1 MCALG
6 QLRGVSCCNRLQLLV
21 VTRSV
26 AQKIVTFTLH
36 CTNYLLRS
44 SLTEQ
49 TRFNFICVEELIA

>member
-36 CTNYLLRS
+36 STKYLLRS

-49 TRFNFICVEELIA
+49 TRFYLI